1 MNIKKRVITLSTSL
15 VMLGSAPLAI
25 LAEEINKSHTDQLSI
40 AQGER
45 GTSGLSYSNF
55 NLETPDYMQINEA
68 EVLENEKVLLEE
80 YKH

>member
-25 LAEEINKSHTDQLSI
+25 SAEEINKSHTDQLSI

-55 NLETPDYMQINEA
+55 NLETPDYM
-68 EVLENEKVLLEE
+68 
-80 YKH
+80 

>member
-1 MNIKKRVITLSTSL
+1 
-15 VMLGSAPLAI
+15 MLGSAPLSI
-25 LAEEINKSHTDQLSI
+25 SAEEINKSHTDQLSI

-80 YKH
+80 YRY

>member
-1 MNIKKRVITLSTSL
+1 MNTIMKKRVIALSTSL

-25 LAEEINKSHTDQLSI
+25 SAEESKNPQTDQLRI

-55 NLETPDYMQINEA
+55 NLETPESHAN
-68 EVLENEKVLLEE
+68 
-80 YKH
+80 

>member
-25 LAEEINKSHTDQLSI
+25 SAEESKNLQTDQLRI
-40 AQGER
+40 AKGES

-55 NLETPDYMQINEA
+55 NLETPDYM
-68 EVLENEKVLLEE
+68 
-80 YKH
+80 